1 MDSAWVQQ
9 LPPELQ
15 NDIKAVVEKDQS
27 SFAAFDNLHAFLTG
41 GTTKKRKLNAEPEE
55 IPPETIIFEIN
66 EISFYSPVRKRMNL
80 TLHLVEEDGNPSPA
94 LSIVNPS
101 NNIPELTFT
110 GLDQAVKLC
119 LLLPILG
126 NTTNTQKKAICY
138 LCFWMHDE
146 NMSKDPIVCQMNL
159 DLVKKLM
166 IKNGKL
172 PADIESKFITPRDAL
187 PLNPIQERIIDYFK
201 RQFQLCGI
209 SMMNYMPCVSIFRN
223 TFSLNDDNAIA
234 MNTDGASQP
243 ALVMVNCHKG
253 AKEGV
258 LILLQANKANPAHI
272 IFGFK
277 KPILVF
283 EASQVLHTSYSNI
296 TRQTF
301 SLNVVVLNKKQEQ
314 RELEFGMIDEKFYKV
329 IDDFIKLQG
338 INDATFNQE
347 ESGDDLIEIV
357 HVNNNDDDDDEE
369 DDDFQSEDSGSDVE
383 EEYNSDLN
391 EPLAAHEEEDG
402 VFERGIEIE

>member
-1 MDSAWVQQ
+1 
-9 LPPELQ
+9 
-15 NDIKAVVEKDQS
+15 
-27 SFAAFDNLHAFLTG
+27 
-41 GTTKKRKLNAEPEE
+41 
-55 IPPETIIFEIN
+55 
-66 EISFYSPVRKRMNL
+66 
-80 TLHLVEEDGNPSPA
+80 
-94 LSIVNPS
+94 
-101 NNIPELTFT
+101 
-110 GLDQAVKLC
+110 
-119 LLLPILG
+119 
-126 NTTNTQKKAICY
+126 
-138 LCFWMHDE
+138 
-146 NMSKDPIVCQMNL
+146 
-159 DLVKKLM
+159 M

-258 LILLQANKANPAHI
+258 LILLQANKTNPAHI

-391 EPLAAHEEEDG
+391 EPLAAHEEDG